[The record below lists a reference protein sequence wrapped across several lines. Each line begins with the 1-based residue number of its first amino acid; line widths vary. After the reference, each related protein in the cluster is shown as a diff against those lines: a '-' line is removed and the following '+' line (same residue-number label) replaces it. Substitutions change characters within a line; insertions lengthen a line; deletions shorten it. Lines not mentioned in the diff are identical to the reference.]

1 MKSRLFTY
9 GTFLLCL
16 LGMLSAFGPFVTD
29 MYLPALPQLQTY
41 FSTDASTVQLSLSAS
56 MYGLALG
63 QLFFGPLSDKY
74 GRKPVIIVSLWVF
87 ILSTVACLFS
97 TGIEMFV
104 ALRLLQGIGGAGGI
118 VLSRSIAT
126 DRYWGEKLA
135 KMMAV
140 IGAIQGIAPV
150 SAPIIGGMMTDSLG
164 WRGIF
169 TLLLLIG
176 VLLLIGSLM
185 MRETLPS
192 EKRAADGIVRT
203 FASIGAVLRNRKF
216 FFLLLQYG
224 CCGGAFFAYIASS
237 PFVIQQHYGFS
248 AFGFSLIFAVNAM
261 VFGIG
266 AAASMKFKT
275 PRQSTFVGSV
285 GLLAF
290 SVALLLA
297 MLFGAGFWLYECLVL
312 GMLTCIGSCF
322 SSTVALAMNEA
333 HERAGAASA
342 LVGAIIF
349 VLGGVV
355 SPLVGMGD
363 IVVSTSLIFVV
374 CGVCALSFCLCFMKL
389 DHKAGE

>member
-192 EKRAADGIVRT
+192 EKRVADGIVRT